1 MICEDEI
8 DEYDE
13 YEGYDDVCE
22 IPLVSSFQEISK
34 KIAAASLA
42 AASDVDSAKDARVDP
57 CDDTTL
63 VRTPWIPGAKTT
75 ECGKREASSER
86 ARNALDIHTDML
98 PVRIPIAKD
107 NHCLFNSIAYLCCDG
122 AQGESVA
129 RSLRNGIADHIT
141 NDPQTYNEVML
152 GMSRADYC
160 KWIKDELNWGGEN
173 EICILCEH
181 FNVEIQVICMGENS
195 SSLTYGETH
204 DTHRVRTGRIFLL
217 YSGQHYDALVGHELD
232 EAGGRITK
240 MFPVGISE
248 MCSLALACGVQEF
261 SNLKYTGNDDI
272 IDLEDNGTSQGGVTG
287 KLSEKEQYRV
297 AVEQAKQQIQ
307 TEPQVQSRPRPVT
320 IGGQGLSDKELQEY
334 LQIVRERVS
343 SDLQLT
349 QTAASACE
357 MYVGTEAH
365 SERIKSLKLV
375 QELTEEDLK
384 KVQEKNIVPVLD
396 LDTTAGL
403 GLYLLLTKVCYFV
416 FHQYHHFIPKPLQE
430 SSAQIF

>member
-1 MICEDEI
+1 MICEDDEV

-22 IPLVSSFQEISK
+22 IPLVASFQETS
-34 KIAAASLA
+34 AASFS
-42 AASDVDSAKDARVDP
+42 AASDVDGAKDGMVDP
-57 CDDTTL
+57 FGHPPL

-75 ECGKREASSER
+75 LRAETEASSER

-122 AQGESVA
+122 ANGESVA

-141 NDPQTYNEVML
+141 SDPQTYNEVML

-160 KWIKDELNWGGEN
+160 KWIKDDLNWGGEN

-195 SSLTYGETH
+195 SSLTYGETN

-217 YSGQHYDALVGHELD
+217 YSGQHYDALVGHERD
-232 EAGGRITK
+232 QAGGRITK

-248 MCSLALACGVQEF
+248 MCSLAIACGVQEF
-261 SNLKYTGNDDI
+261 SNLHCTGNDGIIDGI
-272 IDLEDNGTSQGGVTG
+272 IDLEDDGTSQGGVTG
-287 KLSEKEQYRV
+287 KLSTKEQYRV
-297 AVEQAKQQIQ
+297 AVEQAKQQTQ

-343 SDLQLT
+343 SDLQFT
-349 QTAASACE
+349 QTAASAIK
-357 MYVGTEAH
+357 MYTGTEAH
-365 SERIKSLKLV
+365 SERMKSLKLV
-375 QELTEEDLK
+375 QELTEEELK
-384 KVQEKNIVPVLD
+384 KVHNKNNFPFFD

-403 GLYLLLTKVCYFV
+403 GLYVLLTEV
-416 FHQYHHFIPKPLQE
+416 FFFSPIPPLY
-430 SSAQIF
+430 SKTFAGK